1 MSIHAVELA
10 LWTIVADPR
19 DGRRYQDDPDAF
31 LGAFRLDD
39 DEKAIVRDLDVCAL
53 IDRRIN
59 SMLVMNAYCAIHG
72 FQNIPT
78 YLQTLNGGRR
88 G

>member
-1 MSIHAVELA
+1 MSTHAVELA

-19 DGRRYQDDPDAF
+19 DGQRFQADPEAF
-31 LGAFRLDD
+31 LAAFRLDD
-39 DEKAIVRDLDVCAL
+39 VEKTIVRDLDVRRLIAL
-53 IDRRIN
+53 EIN
-59 SMLVMNAYCAIHG
+59 SMLVMNAYCALHG

-78 YLQTLNGGRR
+78 YLQTLNGVPR

>member
-1 MSIHAVELA
+1 VSTHAVELA

-19 DGRRYQDDPDAF
+19 DGRRFQADPDAF
-31 LGAFRLDD
+31 LAGFRLED
-39 DEKAIVRDLDVCAL
+39 DEKVMVRELDVRRL
-53 IDRRIN
+53 IDLEIN
-59 SMLVMNAYCAIHG
+59 SMLVMNAYCAVHG

-78 YLQTLNGGRR
+78 YLQTLNGAGR

>member
-1 MSIHAVELA
+1 MSTHAVELA

-19 DGRRYQDDPDAF
+19 DGRRFQADPDAF
-31 LGAFRLDD
+31 LAGFRLED
-39 DEKAIVRDLDVCAL
+39 DEKVMVRELDVRRL
-53 IDRRIN
+53 IDLEIN
-59 SMLVMNAYCAIHG
+59 SMLVMNAYCAVHG

-78 YLQTLNGGRR
+78 YLQTLNGAGR

>member
-1 MSIHAVELA
+1 VSTHAVELA

-19 DGRRYQDDPDAF
+19 DGARFQADPEAF
-31 LGAFRLDD
+31 LASFRLDD
-39 DEKAIVRDLDVCAL
+39 DERAIVRELDVRRLIDLD
-53 IDRRIN
+53 IN
-59 SMLVMNAYCAIHG
+59 SMLVMNAYCALHG

-78 YLQTLNGGRR
+78 YLQTLNGAAR

>member
-1 MSIHAVELA
+1 VSTHAVELA

-19 DGRRYQDDPDAF
+19 DGARFRADPDAF
-31 LGAFRLDD
+31 LAAFRLDEE
-39 DEKAIVRDLDVCAL
+39 EKAIVRALDVKRL
-53 IDRRIN
+53 IGLDIN
-59 SMLVMNAYCAIHG
+59 SMLVMNAYCALNG

-78 YLQTLNGGRR
+78 YLQTLNGGAR

>member
-1 MSIHAVELA
+1 MSTHAVELA

-19 DGRRYQDDPDAF
+19 DGRRFQADPDAF

-39 DEKAIVRDLDVCAL
+39 DEKAMVRDLDVRRL
-53 IDRRIN
+53 IDLEIN
-59 SMLVMNAYCAIHG
+59 SMLVMNAYCAVHG

-78 YLQTLNGGRR
+78 YLQTLNGATR

>member
-1 MSIHAVELA
+1 MSVHAVELA
-10 LWTIVADPR
+10 LWSIVADPR
-19 DGRRYQDDPDAF
+19 DGARFAADPDAF

-39 DEKAIVRDLDVCAL
+39 EERTIVRSLDVQRLIAL
-53 IDRRIN
+53 DIN
-59 SMLVMNAYCAIHG
+59 SMLVMNAYCALNG

-78 YLQTLNGGRR
+78 YLQTLNGGAR